1 MPFATN
7 APTIKDML
15 AAVDAGTAT
24 LAEVAVVANNRLA
37 REGKADGWYARYSAL
52 ATKCAAGEAVVVAD
66 VFPAKPATVAV
77 NPLRDDLPV
86 APVAPAVPGLES
98 AHRRGPRGSA
108 ERDHGASRGLR
119 KQADPRQRVSYT
131 KRPPA

>member
-1 MPFATN
+1 MPFTQN
-7 APTIKDML
+7 APTIKDMI

-37 REGKADGWYARYSAL
+37 RVGKADSWYARYSSL
-52 ATKCAAGEAVVVAD
+52 AAKCAAGEAVVVAD

-86 APVAPAVPGLES
+86 APVAPAVPAQDWKALTD
-98 AHRRGPRGSA
+98 AVLAAAPNA
-108 ERDHGASRGLR
+108 TTAQVAAFASKLIRANG
-119 KQADPRQRVSYT
+119 
-131 KRPPA
+131 

>member
-24 LAEVAVVANNRLA
+24 LVEVAAVANDRLA
-37 REGKADGWYARYSAL
+37 REGKADGWYARYNAL
-52 ATKCAAGEAVVVAD
+52 ATKCAAGAAVTVAD

-86 APVAPAVPGLES
+86 APAVPAQDWKALTD
-98 AHRRGPRGSA
+98 AVLAAAPNA
-108 ERDHGASRGLR
+108 TTAQVAAFASKLIRANG
-119 KQADPRQRVSYT
+119 
-131 KRPPA
+131 

>member
-24 LAEVAVVANNRLA
+24 LAEVAVVANDRLA

-66 VFPAKPATVAV
+66 VFPAKPAKVAV

-86 APVAPAVPGLES
+86 APVAPAVPAVPAQDWKSLTD
-98 AHRRGPRGSA
+98 AVLAAAPNA
-108 ERDHGASRGLR
+108 TTAQVAAFASKLIRANG
-119 KQADPRQRVSYT
+119 
-131 KRPPA
+131 

>member
-24 LAEVAVVANNRLA
+24 LAEVAVVANDRLA

-52 ATKCAAGEAVVVAD
+52 AAKCAAGEAVVVAD
-66 VFPAKPATVAV
+66 VFPAKPA
-77 NPLRDDLPV
+77 
-86 APVAPAVPGLES
+86 APVVAAAPAADVPAQDWKALTD
-98 AHRRGPRGSA
+98 AVLAAAPNA
-108 ERDHGASRGLR
+108 TTAQVAAFASKLIRANG
-119 KQADPRQRVSYT
+119 
-131 KRPPA
+131 

>member
-7 APTIKDML
+7 APTIKEML

-52 ATKCAAGEAVVVAD
+52 ATKCAAGGDVAVAD
-66 VFPAKPATVAV
+66 VFPKHEPAAGVSVSGPAPTMPAQDWRALTDAVLAAAPNATTAQVA
-77 NPLRDDLPV
+77 
-86 APVAPAVPGLES
+86 AF
-98 AHRRGPRGSA
+98 
-108 ERDHGASRGLR
+108 ASKLIRANG
-119 KQADPRQRVSYT
+119 
-131 KRPPA
+131 

>member
-52 ATKCAAGEAVVVAD
+52 ATKCAAGGDVAVAD

-86 APVAPAVPGLES
+86 APVAPAVPAQDWKTLTD
-98 AHRRGPRGSA
+98 AVLAAAPN
-108 ERDHGASRGLR
+108 ASVAQVAAFASKLIRANG
-119 KQADPRQRVSYT
+119 
-131 KRPPA
+131 

>member
-37 REGKADGWYARYSAL
+37 REGKADGWYARYSSL
-52 ATKCAAGEAVVVAD
+52 AAKCAAGEAVVVAD

-86 APVAPAVPGLES
+86 APVVAAAPAQDWRALTEAVLAAAPN
-98 AHRRGPRGSA
+98 ATTA
-108 ERDHGASRGLR
+108 QVAAFASKLIRANG
-119 KQADPRQRVSYT
+119 
-131 KRPPA
+131 

>member
-7 APTIKDML
+7 APTIKEML

-37 REGKADGWYARYSAL
+37 REGKADGWYARYNEL
-52 ATKCAAGEAVVVAD
+52 AAKCVAGEAVTVAD
-66 VFPAKPATVAV
+66 VFPAKPAKVAV

-86 APVAPAVPGLES
+86 APVAPAQDWKALTDAVLAAAPN
-98 AHRRGPRGSA
+98 ATTA
-108 ERDHGASRGLR
+108 QVAAFASKLIRANG
-119 KQADPRQRVSYT
+119 
-131 KRPPA
+131 